1 MPKKVLKIDKFDGG
15 LNNNS
20 LPRDIDPDEIA
31 DINNLMVDERGQ
43 VRTMGTFSS
52 FIADSVI
59 SNFDT
64 LSGYNLHTYSTDFD
78 ESGNVEPFPVIV
90 VASPTISEGMQII
103 DQSDNTQAFTGV
115 MRLKTS
121 SNNAGSGTNAKI
133 IFHNVDGRLY
143 ATDTV
148 FTNTN
153 APTIREYIKA
163 SYHKYT
169 EATNGQ
175 RDITAWTDY
184 SNSLSAPSQNAEVKF
199 EANPT
204 VNSSTQH
211 AIVRLDADHTGTWDI
226 TSTNFKLYYSY
237 VLRDGSETKL
247 KEYSYSSF
255 TTDSNRQLAFKIWLL
270 HQSNH
275 GVLDTDISNQYKGM
289 RIYWN
294 QTDNIYSNSH
304 HLVVDI
310 DFEKGYKVGTSSYYS
325 QDFEEPVDDAT
336 ISASTFDSLIDIGPF
351 TNPSDLAHV
360 TYEILNG
367 VSPNNL
373 ATGIRYKTSCVANR
387 RVYLG
392 NVEYNDG
399 NTTRLYSDR
408 MLKSRVNKFSQF
420 STTDF
425 VDVTVNDGDD
435 ITALQEYAD
444 RILQFKNKKMHLIN
458 ISKEFEFLEDTF
470 IGKGCAGPYAVTKTD
485 FGVAW
490 VNENGCFLYDGRNVI
505 NLLEERN
512 GKLIKDSTW
521 QAFVN
526 STTTVGYSPKNRVI
540 IVMDSTSTTDDM
552 YLYHIPTRSWTKGDS
567 GTSHV
572 STNFAIDKDQELI
585 VLDKGASNT
594 TSALIRKWDTTSQNQ
609 TITLNTK
616 DFDFGNPATK
626 KHVRKVSL
634 SYKCASGNTPDVF
647 FDVNGGSSLDKVLL
661 TSNLVDNGNF
671 DSNTT
676 GWNADGTATL
686 SVNGSNQLVITSGG
700 SSNAKAV
707 YTMTTESGVTYNV
720 SGNFVKGTA
729 DQGLVQVGT
738 SGSLGSGVLGSQ
750 SAMTS
755 DTKFSFTFTATGTT
769 TFLILYEGSGV
780 QDNGDTTIWDNI
792 IVYPK
797 LSNQS
802 DFTTLE
808 LKPNTSSEARNINS
822 FQVKLTG
829 STDSNF
835 ILSDISIIYREKSPR

>member
-20 LPRDIDPDEIA
+20 LPRDIDPDEVA

-52 FIADSVI
+52 FINASVI

-64 LSGYNLHTYSTDFD
+64 VSAYNLHTYSTDFD
-78 ESGNVEPFPVIV
+78 ESGNLEPFPVIV
-90 VASPTISEGMQII
+90 VASPTINDGMQII

-115 MRLKTS
+115 MDLG
-121 SNNAGSGTNAKI
+121 AGTNAKI

-148 FTNTN
+148 FANSN
-153 APTIREYIKA
+153 VPFVREYIKA
-163 SYHKYT
+163 SYHTYT
-169 EATNGQ
+169 EGSGSQ

-184 SNSLSAPSQNAEVKF
+184 SNSLSAPSQPANAKYES
-199 EANPT
+199 NPAVT
-204 VNSSTQH
+204 SGGTQH
-211 AIVRLDADHTGTWDI
+211 AIIRVDGAGTGTWDI
-226 TSTNFKLYYSY
+226 TSTNFELYYTY
-237 VLRDGSETKL
+237 VLRDGSETKV
-247 KEYSYSSF
+247 KKYSNSSF
-255 TTDSNRQLAFKIWLL
+255 TTDSNCELSFKIWLL
-270 HQSNH
+270 HPTNH
-275 GVLDTDISNQYKGM
+275 GTVSTDIANQYKGM
-289 RIYWN
+289 RIYWK
-294 QTDNIYSNSH
+294 QLDTIYSNSH
-304 HLVVDI
+304 QLLVDI
-310 DFEKGYKVGTSSYYS
+310 DFEKGYKIGTSTYYS
-325 QDFEEPVDDAT
+325 QNFEEPVDDTT
-336 ISASTFDSLIDIGPF
+336 ISGTTYDSLMDIGPF
-351 TNPSDLAHV
+351 TNPSDIAHV

-367 VSPNNL
+367 TSPSDI
-373 ATGIRYKTSCVANR
+373 ATSIRYKTSCVANR

-392 NVEYNDG
+392 NVKYNDG

-420 STTDF
+420 STIDF
-425 VDVTVNDGDD
+425 VDVTINDGDD

-470 IGKGCAGPYAVTKTD
+470 VGKGCAGPYAVTKTD

-540 IVMDSTSTTDDM
+540 IVMDSTSSSDDM
-552 YLYHIPTRSWTKGDS
+552 YLYNIPTKSWTKGDS
-567 GTSHV
+567 GTAHI

-585 VLDKGASNT
+585 VLDKGAGNT
-594 TSALIRKWDTTSQNQ
+594 TSGLIRKWDTTSQNQ
-609 TITLNTK
+609 TITLTTK
-616 DFDFGNPATK
+616 DYDFGNPATK

-647 FDVNGGSSLDKVLL
+647 FDVNGGSDLDKVLL

-671 DSNTT
+671 DSNTA

-686 SVNGSNQLVITSGG
+686 SVNGSNQLVIASGG
-700 SSNAKAV
+700 SSNGKAI
-707 YTMTTESGVTYNV
+707 YTLTTESGVTYNV

-738 SGSLGSGVLGSQ
+738 SGSIGAGVLGSQ

-755 DTKFSFTFTATGTT
+755 DTKFTFTFTATGTT
-769 TFLILYEGSGV
+769 TYLILYEGSGV
-780 QDNGDTTIWDNI
+780 QDAGDTTIWDNI

-802 DFTTLE
+802 DFSTLE
-808 LKPNTSSEARNINS
+808 LKPNTSSDARNINS
-822 FQVKLTG
+822 FQVKLSG
-829 STDSNF
+829 SSDSNF

>member
-20 LPRDIDPDEIA
+20 LARDIDPDEIA

-52 FIADSVI
+52 FISASVI

-64 LSGYNLHTYSTDFD
+64 ISGYNLHTYSTDFD
-78 ESGNVEPFPVIV
+78 ESGNLEPFPVV
-90 VASPTISEGMQII
+90 VIASPTINEGMQII

-115 MRLKTS
+115 MDLGT
-121 SNNAGSGTNAKI
+121 GGTNAKI

-148 FTNTN
+148 FTNDN
-153 APTIREYIKA
+153 VPTIREYVKA
-163 SYHKYT
+163 SYHPYT
-169 EATNGQ
+169 EGTNGT
-175 RDITAWTDY
+175 RSITDWIDY
-184 SNSLSAPSQNAEVKF
+184 SNSLSAPSQSASAKY
-199 EANPT
+199 EADPS
-204 VNSSTQH
+204 VASGGTQH
-211 AIVRLDADHTGTWDI
+211 AIIRVDGTGTGTWDI
-226 TSTNFKLYYSY
+226 TSTNFELYYSY

-247 KEYSYSSF
+247 KTYSNTSF
-255 TTDSNRQLAFKIWLL
+255 TTDSNCELSFKIWLL
-270 HQSNH
+270 HKGNH
-275 GVLDTDISNQYKGM
+275 GTVSTDIANQYKGI
-289 RIYWN
+289 RIYWK
-294 QTDNIYSNSH
+294 QPDTIYSNSH
-304 HLVVDI
+304 QLLVDI
-310 DFEKGYKVGTSSYYS
+310 DFEKGYKIGTSTYYT
-325 QDFEEPVDDAT
+325 T
-336 ISASTFDSLIDIGPF
+336 ISSTTFDSLIDIGPF
-351 TNPSDLAHV
+351 TNPSDVAHV

-367 VSPNNL
+367 VSPNDL
-373 ATGIRYKTSCVANR
+373 ATSIRYKTSCISNR

-392 NVEYNDG
+392 NVKYSDG

-435 ITALQEYAD
+435 ITALEPYAD

-485 FGVAW
+485 YGIAW

-572 STNFAIDKDQELI
+572 STNFAVDKNQELI
-585 VLDKGASNT
+585 VLDKGAGNT
-594 TSALIRKWDTTSQNQ
+594 TSALIKKWDNTSQNQ

-616 DFDFGNPATK
+616 DFDFGNPAKK

-647 FDVNGGSSLDKVLL
+647 FDVNGGSSLDKVVL

-686 SVNGSNQLVITSGG
+686 SVNGSNQLVIASGA
-700 SSNAKAV
+700 SSTGKAI
-707 YTMTTESGVTYNV
+707 YTMTTESGVIYNV
-720 SGNFVKGTA
+720 SGNFVKGTS

-738 SGSLGSGVLGSQ
+738 SGSIGSGILGSQ

-755 DTKFSFTFTATGTT
+755 DTKFSFTFTASGTT
-769 TFLILYEGSGV
+769 TFLILYEGPIA
-780 QDNGDTTIWDNI
+780 QTENDTTIWDNI

-802 DFTTLE
+802 DFSTVE

>member
-20 LPRDIDPDEIA
+20 LPRDIDPDEVA

-52 FIADSVI
+52 FISASEI
-59 SNFDT
+59 SDFDT
-64 LSGYNLHTYSTDFD
+64 IAGYNLHTYSTDFD
-78 ESGNVEPFPVIV
+78 SSGNLTPFPVIV
-90 VASPTISEGMQII
+90 IASPTINQGMQII
-103 DQSDNTQAFTGV
+103 DQDDNTEAFTGV
-115 MRLKTS
+115 MDLG
-121 SNNAGSGTNAKI
+121 AGTNAKI

-148 FTNTN
+148 FSNSN
-153 APTIREYIKA
+153 VPFVREYIKA
-163 SYHKYT
+163 TYHPYT
-169 EATNGQ
+169 EGTNSS

-184 SNSLSAPSQNAEVKF
+184 SNSLSAPSQSANAKYES
-199 EANPT
+199 NPAVT
-204 VNSSTQH
+204 SGGTQH
-211 AIVRLDADHTGTWDI
+211 AIIRVDGAGTGTWDI
-226 TSTNFKLYYSY
+226 TNTNFELYYTY
-237 VLRDGSETKL
+237 VLRDGSETKV
-247 KEYSYSSF
+247 KKYSNSSF
-255 TTDSNRQLAFKIWLL
+255 TTDSNCELSFKIWLL
-270 HQSNH
+270 HPTNH
-275 GVLDTDISNQYKGM
+275 ATVSTDIANQYKGM
-289 RIYWN
+289 RIYWK
-294 QTDNIYSNSH
+294 QPDTVYSNSH
-304 HLVVDI
+304 QLLVDI
-310 DFEKGYKVGTSSYYS
+310 DFEKGYKIGTSTYYS
-325 QDFEEPVDDAT
+325 QDFESPADDTT
-336 ISASTFDSLIDIGPF
+336 ISSTTFDSLMDIGPF
-351 TNPSDLAHV
+351 TNPSDIAHV

-367 VSPNNL
+367 VSPNDL
-373 ATGIRYKTSCVANR
+373 ATSIRYKTSCVANR
-387 RVYLG
+387 RVYLA
-392 NVEYNDG
+392 NVQYNDG

-420 STTDF
+420 SSIDF

-470 IGKGCAGPYAVTKTD
+470 VGKGCAGPYAVTKTD

-540 IVMDSTSTTDDM
+540 IVMDSTSSTDDM

-567 GTSHV
+567 GTANV

-594 TSALIRKWDTTSQNQ
+594 TSALIRKWDNSSQNQ
-609 TITLNTK
+609 TITLTTK
-616 DFDFGNPATK
+616 DIDFGNPATK

-634 SYKCASGNTPDVF
+634 SYKCASGDRPTVN
-647 FDVNGGSSLDKVLL
+647 FDVNGGSSLNK
-661 TSNLVDNGNF
+661 TFS
-671 DSNTT
+671 T
-676 GWNADGTATL
+676 
-686 SVNGSNQLVITSGG
+686 
-700 SSNAKAV
+700 
-707 YTMTTESGVTYNV
+707 
-720 SGNFVKGTA
+720 
-729 DQGLVQVGT
+729 
-738 SGSLGSGVLGSQ
+738 SLG
-750 SAMTS
+750 T
-755 DTKFSFTFTATGTT
+755 
-769 TFLILYEGSGV
+769 
-780 QDNGDTTIWDNI
+780 
-792 IVYPK
+792 
-797 LSNQS
+797 QS
-802 DFTTLE
+802 DFSTVE

-822 FQVKLTG
+822 FQVKLSG